1 MFYVLSLRFGD
12 CLSVGGRE
20 WVIRY
25 WPVVYNMCH
34 RVDRDPLSL
43 GQAENNG
50 VVLRG
55 DDGPFLPIDDL
66 GGLVSG

>member
-20 WVIRY
+20 WVIHH
-25 WPVVYNMCH
+25 WPVVHNMCH
-34 RVDRDPLSL
+34 WVDRDPLSL
-43 GQAENNG
+43 GQAENDG

-55 DDGPFLPIDDL
+55 DDGRFLPIDDL
-66 GGLVSG
+66 GGLVRG